1 MDKHTFNAVLRKYF
15 RLSWRGHHGAP
26 HWARVCINAKIL
38 AQKEGANTKV
48 AHYFGLFHDMARA
61 SEYTDDGHG
70 LRSATLLKSLGGADF
85 LKLTD
90 DEFAELCD
98 AMALHSDHQPT
109 GTITQKVCWD
119 ADRLDLWRI
128 GIMPDPDRLF
138 TESARQLHFERL
150 GNGYY

>member
-1 MDKHTFNAVLRKYF
+1 MNGKL
-15 RLSWRGHHGAP
+15 L
-26 HWARVCINAKIL
+26 AKT
-38 AQKEGANTKV
+38 EGANSKV
-48 AHYFGLFHDMARA
+48 VHYFGLFHDMARIN
-61 SEYTDDGHG
+61 EYTDDGHG
-70 LRSATLLKSLGGADF
+70 LRSATLLKSLGGAEF

-90 DEFAELCD
+90 DEFAELFD

-138 TESARQLHFERL
+138 TDAAKQLHFDRL
-150 GNGYY
+150 YKGYYQ